1 MTGER
6 RRRRRARQAAVQGDA
21 TSASAG
27 GSSSGGRSGA
37 RSGWRATI
45 DSFGGFL
52 TVGVVAGVVLV
63 VVALI
68 IASYN
73 EVSSDESSDELLG
86 EARVSSSA
94 RHIPG
99 DDPAQVEA
107 PPGEPPT
114 GGPHFNDPQ
123 LPRIYDVPINDGNA
137 IHALEHGIVWISYH
151 PDLVD
156 EETLR
161 VLRDVADAFSNDT
174 MLSPRPQN
182 AMPIALA
189 SWERLLT
196 MSSLN
201 EELAR
206 EFIRTNRN
214 RSPEPGVR

>member
-1 MTGER
+1 MAGER
-6 RRRRRARQAAVQGDA
+6 RRRRQARQAAAQGDA
-21 TSASAG
+21 TSAKAG

-52 TVGVVAGVVLV
+52 TVGVVAGVVLII
-63 VVALI
+63 VALI
-68 IASYN
+68 IVSRPSST
-73 EVSSDESSDELLG
+73 EVSSDELLG
-86 EARVSSSA
+86 EARVSSA
-94 RHIPG
+94 ALHISG
-99 DDPAQVEA
+99 NDPAQVEV
-107 PPGEPPT
+107 PSGEPPT
-114 GGPHFNDPQ
+114 GGPHFSVPQ
-123 LPRIYDVPINDGNA
+123 RTGVYDDPINDGNA

-161 VLRDVADAFSNDT
+161 VLRDVADAFGNDT

-189 SWERLLT
+189 SWGRLLT